1 MKGFAW
7 VLPVLV
13 ALQVGVQPALAW
25 TWPADGP
32 VLRPFVLGDDP
43 YSGGQH
49 RGIDIGAPSGA
60 PVRAPAAGSVSFV
73 GTVPTGGKTITIR
86 TADGYAVTLQH
97 LGSYAVSR
105 DAEVAEGDPIAQL
118 GAEADAFV
126 YLGVRHADDENG
138 YVDPLGLLPP
148 PVQAPSPPDP
158 PPAHPEP
165 VLVPSHGGSA
175 ATHHHA
181 VHSPPPV
188 VVEEPGSKAARELP
202 NRPRTHPVHATPR
215 LHGALREA
223 VPRGARTAP
232 EVRPTSERPAS
243 ALPAQTRGEAH
254 ILSAPVNPAVRKRTL
269 WPIPAGATLLALGL
283 LGAAGLARRR
293 RELGDAGAAHRAPAM
308 FLQGASPATEDAHGL
323 RLRQEDD
330 VVLDGDLERI
340 LLAQREPLA
349 DLDRNHDPAEVV
361 DVADDPRF
369 RCSPHRARPDGA
381 LRGSVRPQFLLA
393 FRSRRIS
400 GNSSPRFAISNHQSP
415 LRSRVGSFV

>member
-7 VLPVLV
+7 LLPVLV

-25 TWPADGP
+25 TWPVDGP

-49 RGIDIGAPSGA
+49 RGVDIGAPAGA

-105 DAEVAEGDPIAQL
+105 DAEVAEGDPIAAL
-118 GAEADAFV
+118 GEEADAFV
-126 YLGVRHADDENG
+126 HLGVRHADDENG

-165 VLVPSHGGSA
+165 VLAPSHGGGA

-181 VHSPPPV
+181 VHSPPV
-188 VVEEPGSKAARELP
+188 VVQEPSSKAARELP
-202 NRPRTHPVHATPR
+202 NRPRTHRVHATPR
-215 LHGALREA
+215 VHAALREA
-223 VPRGARTAP
+223 VPLRGRLAP
-232 EVRPTSERPAS
+232 EVRPAPERPA
-243 ALPAQTRGEAH
+243 AVPPAQTRGGDH
-254 ILSAPVNPAVRKRTL
+254 TLSAAVSAAARKRTP
-269 WPIPAGATLLALGL
+269 WPIPAGAALLALGL

-293 RELGDAGAAHRAPAM
+293 GELGDAGAAHRAPAM
-308 FLQGASPATEDAHGL
+308 LLQRASPATEDAHGL

-340 LLAQREPLA
+340 LLAQREALA

-361 DVADDPRF
+361 DVADDPRS
-369 RCSPHRARPDGA
+369 RCSPHRARPNGA
-381 LRGSVRPQFLLA
+381 LRGSVRPQFLVA

-400 GNSSPRFAISNHQSP
+400 GNSSPGFAISNHQSP
-415 LRSRVGSFV
+415 LQVRVGSFV